1 MAADRLVLVLNCGSS
16 SIKYQLLAPDT
27 AEVLAGGLV
36 ERVGEPNGQCTH
48 NDGQTEHRTERP
60 ITDHA
65 NGLELV
71 HEQFTEHG
79 PSFADHPLTAVG
91 HRIVHGGETFR
102 DPVIIDDAVIN
113 AVRELSSLAPLHNP
127 PALAGIEAARALHD
141 DVPHIAVFDT
151 AFFSNLPAAAA
162 TYAIDAEVAARHG
175 IRKYGFH
182 GTSHQYVAGRVA
194 EAMDSAGESAGET
207 AGDTTV
213 DPGLRQVVLHLGNGA
228 SMSAIRDGRA
238 VDTSMGLT
246 PLQGL
251 VMGTRPG
258 DVDPGLHAFL
268 GREAG
273 MDLNAIDQLLN
284 KRSGLKGMAGENDFR
299 ELVRLRSTGDEAAAL
314 AFDVYVHRLRF
325 YLGGYVAV
333 LGGVD
338 AISFTAG
345 VGENSAELRAAVLTG
360 LDELGIVFDPDRNES
375 AERGLRFI
383 EGPASRTR
391 ILVVPTNEELAIA
404 RAALAL
410 A

>member
-36 ERVGEPNGQCTH
+36 ERVGETNGQCTH

-60 ITDHA
+60 ITNHA
-65 NGLELV
+65 DGLELV

-79 PSFADHPLTAVG
+79 PSFDDHPLTAVG

-102 DPVIIDDAVIN
+102 DPVIIDDVVIN
-113 AVRELSSLAPLHNP
+113 AVRALSSLAPLHNP

-141 DVPHIAVFDT
+141 DVPHVAVFDT
-151 AFFSNLPAAAA
+151 AFFADLPAAAA

-182 GTSHQYVAGRVA
+182 GTSHQYVAGQVA
-194 EAMDSAGESAGET
+194 DALDAAGESAGT
-207 AGDTTV
+207 
-213 DPGLRQVVLHLGNGA
+213 GLRQAVLHLGNGA
-228 SMSAIRDGRA
+228 SMSAIRGGRA

-273 MDLNAIDQLLN
+273 MDLDAIDQLLN

-299 ELVRLRSTGDEAAAL
+299 ELVRLRSAGDEAAAL

-325 YLGGYVAV
+325 YLGGYVAL

-360 LDELGIVFDPDRNES
+360 LDELGIVCDPDRNES

-383 EGPASRTR
+383 EAPASRTR